1 MYVSIKK
8 ERFLL
13 WVVLW
18 LTVSLFGVTAARAQ
32 FPKKLSDI
40 IKTKPKATPPK
51 REPPMVENNTRSA
64 QSTTAQSE
72 SIPARPE
79 RPAARP
85 QSAAVRLTRPQPT
98 DKPVFLL
105 NSLEI
110 NCLTRETYWKFPNQ
124 NDYSSWIPKVIFDV
138 FYDDSARL
146 RYVAEFFHP
155 DGSPW
160 FSETLRQGF
169 LSNDKTVAFQSDN
182 SGELLNTKAVTTTG
196 TYGFKITNSKT
207 NEVISQGKFKVG
219 KFKSKT
225 NEPRY
230 KNHFDFY
237 VEHDWLLP
245 IGYLGFESVGTSGD
259 SPIPT
264 IYLWFKGDV
273 EEKELEARLYYNG
286 QEIATTDTPGQ
297 SDINAGGERFSS
309 TKSSPDLHQWRL
321 WEFTWFNFRVA
332 NGSQYIREKPN
343 LKFTED
349 MPGEYTVKVFR
360 NGVQV
365 REAKFSVGPEGLFVD
380 GGFAGQIN
388 LINYG
393 IILPVKVMGTL
404 DKWNATAWKTDAFY
418 GNPLSG
424 FSVP

>member
-1 MYVSIKK
+1 MRTCVKK
-8 ERFLL
+8 QTSVL
-13 WVVLW
+13 WVALW
-18 LTVSLFGVTAARAQ
+18 LIVSPFSVPTALAQ
-32 FPKKLSDI
+32 FPKKLPEI
-40 IKTKPKATPPK
+40 LKIKPKATPPK
-51 REPPMVENNTRSA
+51 QEPPADENTRPTQRPA
-64 QSTTAQSE
+64 AQSE
-72 SIPARPE
+72 TMPAQPE

-85 QSAAVRLTRPQPT
+85 QNGAVRLARPQPS

-124 NDYSSWIPKVIFDV
+124 NDYSSWIPKVGFDV

-182 SGELLNTKAVTTTG
+182 SGELLDTKAVTTTG

-207 NEVISQGKFKVG
+207 NEVIFQGKFKVG
-219 KFKSKT
+219 KFKSKS

-245 IGYLGFESVGTSGD
+245 IGYLGFESGTSWD
-259 SPIPT
+259 SPMPT
-264 IYLWFKGDV
+264 LYLWFKGDV

-286 QEIATTDTPGQ
+286 QEIATTDTPEQ
-297 SDINAGGERFSS
+297 SDINEGDERFSS
-309 TKSSPDLHQWRL
+309 SKSSPELHQWRL
-321 WEFTWFNFRVA
+321 WKFTWFNFRVGH
-332 NGSQYIREKPN
+332 GSQHLRQMKPN

-360 NGVQV
+360 KGVQV
-365 REAKFSVGPEGLFVD
+365 REAKFSVGPNGLFVD

-388 LINYG
+388 LINYA
-393 IILPVKVMGTL
+393 IILPVKVMGTF

-424 FSVP
+424 FNVP

>member
-1 MYVSIKK
+1 MKK
-8 ERFLL
+8 ETFLL
-13 WVVLW
+13 WTVLW
-18 LTVSLFGVTAARAQ
+18 LTVSLFGVPTTLAQ

-40 IKTKPKATPPK
+40 IKTKPKAPPPK
-51 REPPMVENNTRSA
+51 QAPPAVESNTRPT
-64 QSTTAQSE
+64 QSTAAQSE
-72 SIPARPE
+72 SMTAQPE

-85 QSAAVRLTRPQPT
+85 QSGAVRLTRPHPT
-98 DKPVFLL
+98 DIPVFLL

-110 NCLTRETYWKFPNQ
+110 KCLTRETYWKFPNQ
-124 NDYSSWIPKVIFDV
+124 NDYSSWIPNVAFDV

-160 FSETLRQGF
+160 FSETLRQGL

-182 SGELLNTKAVTTTG
+182 SNELLNTKAVTTTG
-196 TYGFKITNSKT
+196 TYGVKIANSKT
-207 NEVISQGKFKVG
+207 NEVIFQGKFKVG
-219 KFKSKT
+219 KFKSKS

-230 KNHFDFY
+230 KNDFDFY

-245 IGYLGFESVGTSGD
+245 IGYLGFESGTSWE
-259 SPIPT
+259 SPMPT

-273 EEKELEARLYYNG
+273 EEKELEARLFYNG
-286 QEIATTDTPGQ
+286 QEIATTDTPEQ
-297 SDINAGGERFSS
+297 SDINEGGERFSS
-309 TKSSPDLHQWRL
+309 SKSSPDLHQWRL

-332 NGSQYIREKPN
+332 NGSRYIRGKPN
-343 LKFTED
+343 MKFTED

-360 NGVQV
+360 KGVQV
-365 REAKFSVGPEGLFVD
+365 REAKFRVGLDGLFVD
-380 GGFAGQIN
+380 SGLAGQIN
-388 LINYG
+388 IINYTV
-393 IILPVKVMGTL
+393 ILPVKVMGTQ
-404 DKWNATAWKTDAFY
+404 DKWNAAAWKTDAFY